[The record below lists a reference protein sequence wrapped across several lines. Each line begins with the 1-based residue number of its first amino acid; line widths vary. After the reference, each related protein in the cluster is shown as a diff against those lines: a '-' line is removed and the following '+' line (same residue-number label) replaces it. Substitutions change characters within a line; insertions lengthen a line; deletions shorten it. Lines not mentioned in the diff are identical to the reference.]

1 MLPMGTETPTNFPF
15 CSAGPVLVTKFPR
28 IIPIAIA
35 KNIQNARNRSRRPRL
50 LNAETLVERPSSSCF
65 STSVTGSWGSPLG
78 RVGTGSDEEFSGTG
92 LDFLES
98 LSLNILTRIVIWE
111 AQCLWLGICGISSSR
126 SLLLSSSG
134 PRYGKNDIGDRKA
147 VDVYDRCDRIYI
159 LSVP

>member
-50 LNAETLVERPSSSCF
+50 LNAETLVEGPSSSCF

-98 LSLNILTRIVIWE
+98 LSLNILTRIIIWE
-111 AQCLWLGICGISSSR
+111 QAHDLYFYLPQGQGRERMILGIEKRWMYMIGAIGFIS
-126 SLLLSSSG
+126 
-134 PRYGKNDIGDRKA
+134 
-147 VDVYDRCDRIYI
+147 
-159 LSVP
+159 